1 MSLRIIILI
10 IDDSLSIT
18 NNILKMKNIK
28 LIAMTLLVAILT
40 AQEQVNLLI
49 APNMFPYV
57 TVFV

>member
-10 IDDSLSIT
+10 VDESLSIT

-40 AQEQVNLLI
+40 AQEQVNL
-49 APNMFPYV
+49 
-57 TVFV
+57 